1 MQHYY
6 TVEQTKGDGGRE
18 TQKWAPF
25 LLRLAHIDTAHMP
38 VVKLAHVSKVWLS
51 SHMTINYHS
60 KKDSGYS
67 MQADKLVERLESET
81 DLSA

>member
-1 MQHYY
+1 MLRNQNSNWHILYCIN
-6 TVEQTKGDGGRE
+6 TV
-18 TQKWAPF
+18 
-25 LLRLAHIDTAHMP
+25 HML

-51 SHMTINYHS
+51 SHMTINYRS

-67 MQADKLVERLESET
+67 MQADELVERLDSET